1 MEICD
6 KIGVLEH
13 FYLRRFKWH
22 TKMFMKDLRM
32 TKRPIKKNGI
42 VGIVVDVNLSDTSW
56 YIVEDDEKKDGK
68 YELYDCLEEEL
79 ETIV

>member
-1 MEICD
+1 MLSVCI
-6 KIGVLEH
+6 I
-13 FYLRRFKWH
+13 YIYYFKNNIY
-22 TKMFMKDLRM
+22 KLLF
-32 TKRPIKKNGI
+32 PIKKNGI
-42 VGIVVDVNLSDTSW
+42 VGIVVDVNFSDTSW

>member
-1 MEICD
+1 
-6 KIGVLEH
+6 
-13 FYLRRFKWH
+13 
-22 TKMFMKDLRM
+22 MKDLRM
-32 TKRPIKKNGI
+32 TKRPIKKN
-42 VGIVVDVNLSDTSW
+42 GIVVDVNLSDTSW

>member
-1 MEICD
+1 MYDIGD
-6 KIGVLEH
+6 KV
-13 FYLRRFKWH
+13 R
-22 TKMFMKDLRM
+22 
-32 TKRPIKKNGI
+32 IKKNGI